1 MFQFDI
7 KGGSAVQL
15 RLQPNS
21 TTFVSFGGD
30 GGNAASV
37 TIKLDASTFDKIF
50 SGKLSS
56 QEAYMKGL
64 VSISGKMLDAMKLD
78 SVVAALAK

>member
-1 MFQFDI
+1 VFQFDV
-7 KGGSAVQL
+7 KDGSVVQL

-21 TTFVSFGGD
+21 TTFVSFGD
-30 GGNAASV
+30 AGNAASV
-37 TIKLDASTFDKIF
+37 TIKLDASTFGKIF

-64 VSISGKMLDAMKLD
+64 VSISGSMVDAMKLD